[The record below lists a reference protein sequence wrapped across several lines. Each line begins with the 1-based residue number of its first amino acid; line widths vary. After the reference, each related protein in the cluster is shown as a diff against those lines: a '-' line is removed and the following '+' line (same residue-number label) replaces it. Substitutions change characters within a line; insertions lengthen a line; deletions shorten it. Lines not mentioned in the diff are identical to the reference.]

1 MDFKLN
7 NMNREEKRYLV
18 KERAENDVK
27 EHGSVQKA
35 LKHLKTELE
44 EMEALWSRF
53 SSDCLGH
60 GITCTRLK
68 ISWIERG
75 LVGN

>member
-1 MDFKLN
+1 MS
-7 NMNREEKRYLV
+7 REEKRYLV
-18 KERAENDVK
+18 KEKAENDVK

-35 LKHLKTELE
+35 IKYLKTELE
-44 EMEALWSRF
+44 EMEALWSRY

-68 ISWIERG
+68 ISWLERV
-75 LVGN
+75 LDGN

>member
-1 MDFKLN
+1 
-7 NMNREEKRYLV
+7 MNREEKRYLV

-27 EHGSVQKA
+27 THGSVKKA

-44 EMEALWSRF
+44 EMESLWSRY

-68 ISWIERG
+68 ISWLERV

>member
-1 MDFKLN
+1 
-7 NMNREEKRYLV
+7 MNREEKRYLV
-18 KERAENDVK
+18 KQRAENDVK
-27 EHGSVQKA
+27 EHGSVKKA
-35 LKHLKTELE
+35 IQHLKRELE

-68 ISWIERG
+68 ISWLERG
-75 LVGN
+75 LAGN

>member
-1 MDFKLN
+1 
-7 NMNREEKRYLV
+7 MNREEKRYLV

-35 LKHLKTELE
+35 IKHLKIEFE

-68 ISWIERG
+68 ISWLERG